1 MDKIT
6 VKIRDMFKIDNE
18 TAVCLEETVFREK
31 FQPVLYIVNGF
42 KITQSGMYRYF
53 SALCF
58 HCYDGRC
65 RQCMYTLFCFNRDFY
80 CHSVI
85 QVNRIFHITE
95 KPLFRQRLK
104 DFLDAHPDIIVE
116 KNRFPD
122 EDKSLADSKALIP
135 TLKDFF
141 RKQCWPAGSP
151 PAHQQQRFPLLKTN
165 ITMIFSL
172 DLLHFGSK
180 CDSFKS

>member
-31 FQPVLYIVNGF
+31 SLPVLYIVNGF

-65 RQCMYTLFCFNRDFY
+65 RQCMYTLFCFNQDFY

-104 DFLDAHPDIIVE
+104 DFLDAHPDIIVA
-116 KNRFPD
+116 KKTGSRMKIRVLP
-122 EDKSLADSKALIP
+122 IP
-135 TLKDFF
+135 KHWF
-141 RKQCWPAGSP
+141 
-151 PAHQQQRFPLLKTN
+151 LL
-165 ITMIFSL
+165 
-172 DLLHFGSK
+172 
-180 CDSFKS
+180 